1 VLRTFTLVSGLA
13 FVLFIFR
20 FLKSL
25 NFQERMGLVT
35 RTLVTAITDLFH
47 FCILYFIV
55 LAAYAYVG
63 YFIFGSMDVLFACSK
78 RAEGGR
84 EGKDRC
90 RVSE

>member
-1 VLRTFTLVSGLA
+1 MFRTFTLVSGLA

-35 RTLVTAITDLFH
+35 RTLVTAVTDLFH

-55 LAAYAYVG
+55 LAAYSYVG
-63 YFIFGSMDVLFACSK
+63 YFIFGWIDVLFTC
-78 RAEGGR
+78 
-84 EGKDRC
+84 
-90 RVSE
+90 